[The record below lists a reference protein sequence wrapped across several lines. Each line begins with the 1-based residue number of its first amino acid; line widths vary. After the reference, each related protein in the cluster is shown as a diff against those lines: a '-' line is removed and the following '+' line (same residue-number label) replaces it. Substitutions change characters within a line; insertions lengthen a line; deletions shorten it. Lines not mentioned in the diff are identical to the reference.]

1 MKTLPVRPLPIS
13 AEPLVDYLE
22 RLANANGYNLR
33 EFMSALNCAD
43 GITREAL
50 TSVLNGHT
58 LPKFS
63 GPAVQSASIE
73 VDTFGLQA
81 VDFTHMNRRWC
92 PSCIVQAGWMR
103 PIWRLKVATI
113 CVVHGTRLVQACS
126 QCRSS
131 PSLQEMLHSA
141 CKCGHRFVETS
152 IQATRTELQ
161 IAYALSDSLN
171 GAVTLNLGD
180 TDVKLLTPQLV
191 RLICYIGQFVK
202 GPLLRRP
209 GKIRELEDISVAAG
223 LVAGTAKLLADWPSA
238 FWSCLESFVD
248 LAPSDASVR
257 RVFGPL
263 YHVIYHDL
271 RDASFQFIRDAFEL
285 FLLEHWR
292 GELCGRHRLFSETTL
307 TNHRHK
313 GLARVARAAGMSSK
327 RLRKMIHQD
336 RFPASEFN
344 PDSARNII
352 TVDRDLLARLIPD
365 PAEYLDLRAV
375 SRLLGLTRTRLRQL
389 VAHGAILADAQPDFR
404 RSNRWHFRLADL
416 THFTSEIRA
425 AALCDVDAGRNLV
438 SLTHALKFWRVSATE
453 LSLLIKSLKLQE
465 IPFSA
470 STSCNLGALKFDED
484 VLRSWLSG
492 VRASTVEWVSVT
504 DASKR
509 LDLKEQVVYEL
520 VSRNFIDAKLISKN
534 GQVTRRISLSSLD
547 RFRQTYVAAAEL
559 SQLQGTSTTML
570 LKRIAAKPITG
581 PKIDGG
587 RQYFFR
593 RDDINLETQL
603 CRPPDEYFHKAT
615 LLTQSN

>member
-33 EFMSALNCAD
+33 EFMSALNGAD
-43 GITREAL
+43 GITPEAL

-113 CVVHGTRLVQACS
+113 CVVHRTRLVQACS
-126 QCRSS
+126 QCRYS
-131 PSLQEMLHSA
+131 PSLQEMLHGA

-161 IAYALSDSLN
+161 IAHALSDSLN
-171 GAVTLNLGD
+171 GAVTLNLGE

-191 RLICYIGQFVK
+191 RLICYTGQFVK

-248 LAPSDASVR
+248 VAPADASVR
-257 RVFGPL
+257 RVFGAL
-263 YHVIYHDL
+263 YHVLYQDL
-271 RDASFQFIRDAFEL
+271 RDPSFQFLRDAFEL

-292 GELCGRHRLFSETTL
+292 GELCGRHRLFNHQTIQD
-307 TNHRHK
+307 HRHQ
-313 GLARVARAAGMSSK
+313 GLARVARASGIGSK
-327 RLRKMIHQD
+327 TLRRMVHQD
-336 RFPASEFN
+336 RFPANHFDPASK
-344 PDSARNII
+344 RQLI
-352 TVDRDLLARLIPD
+352 TINKEELARILPD
-365 PAEYLDLRAV
+365 QAAYIDLRSTA
-375 SRLLGLTRTRLRQL
+375 RLLGLKRSRLRQL
-389 VAHGAILADAQPDFR
+389 IAHGAILADAKPDFA
-404 RSNRWHFRLADL
+404 RSNHWHLQRSEVFGLLEDL
-416 THFTSEIRA
+416 RRGSVGVS
-425 AALCDVDAGRNLV
+425 VDAGVVTLN
-438 SLTHALKFWRVSATE
+438 HALRYWRVSAAE
-453 LSLLIKSLKLQE
+453 
-465 IPFSA
+465 
-470 STSCNLGALKFDED
+470 LGALIRTVRQQGIQYGLAVADRLSDMRFRKSDLQ
-484 VLRSWLSG
+484 VWLRDA
-492 VRASTVEWVSVT
+492 RASTTTWVSISR
-504 DASKR
+504 AAE
-509 LDLKEQVVYEL
+509 LLGLKEQVVYEL
-520 VSRNFIDAKLISKN
+520 VARNFLIADVITK
-534 GQVTRRISLSSLD
+534 GGHAVRRIALPSLQQ
-547 RFRQTYVAAAEL
+547 FEETYVAVSVLAKQRNTSSRSL
-559 SQLQGTSTTML
+559 LQQVAS
-570 LKRIAAKPITG
+570 RPVTG
-581 PKIDGG
+581 PDIDGA

-593 RDDINLETQL
+593 RADLAAETQ
-603 CRPPDEYFHKAT
+603 ET
-615 LLTQSN
+615 ING